1 MELSKHKAHR
11 NPAYLNWLRKQNC
24 VVSGKKAQCAHH
36 IRLGTN
42 GGTGLKP
49 SDYFCIPLTNE
60 FHTTG
65 PNALHLI
72 GEETFLRE
80 FKINPLELFVGYL
93 TDYLAQRFEVLV
105 ARDDKPA
112 KRAVSDLITIIE
124 TESLKYKKQEK
135 PKAKVVAKKDPKYEK
150 AKKLKNE
157 RDKNLRQKLK
167 VPSKDNEF
175 YQIAKNVKRERERV
189 LREKMKDNQSEA
201 LEKAKEANKV
211 RQKEFRKKLAKK
223 KKAKAKQS
231 RK

>member
-65 PNALHLI
+65 AEALHLI

-80 FKINPLELFVGYL
+80 FKLNPLELFIGYL

-105 ARDDKPA
+105 ARDNKPA
-112 KRAVSDLITIIE
+112 KQALLDLVTIIE
-124 TESLKYKKQEK
+124 TESLKYKKQERPK
-135 PKAKVVAKKDPKYEK
+135 PKPAPKKDAKYDK

-157 RDKNLRQKLK
+157 RDKSLRQKLK
-167 VPSKDNEF
+167 VPAKENEF

-223 KKAKAKQS
+223 KKAKAKRS
-231 RK
+231 SK